1 MTILIYKMLLG
12 ILVISVIM
20 ATLDRSVLIFI
31 EDNIPFVKQQQEEF
45 MNLKRF
51 RKQVDSAKNK
61 LKNEKTRIKEDPEPA
76 NPLSSKDLA
85 VLRSLEY
92 ADPKKDMGVNNAS
105 SFCRK
110 TNDSIDDLEQR
121 CKKLDG
127 YSCNQVDCCVLL
139 NGTKCVSGGSS
150 GPNFGWTKPNGQQR
164 SKTKSDF
171 YYYKGKRM

>member
-1 MTILIYKMLLG
+1 MTILVYKFLLG

-51 RKQVDSAKNK
+51 RKQVKSTQKK
-61 LKNEKTRIKEDPEPA
+61 LKNEKTRIKEEPEPA

-92 ADPKKDMGVNNAS
+92 ADPKKDMGVNDAS

-110 TNDSIDDLEQR
+110 TNDSIDDLEKR

-127 YSCNQVDCCVLL
+127 HSCNQVDCCVLL
-139 NGTKCVSGGSS
+139 NGNKCVSGGSI
-150 GPNFGWTKPNGQQR
+150 GPNFGWKNSSGEPRQ
-164 SKTKSDF
+164 KEISDY